1 MLNTQWGQ
9 SATGKQQWVTVSLC
23 VCSVVGWLIVYQFGI
38 NLYPVDNTVRPKRR
52 SCWSLQFYN
61 FHWTILDN
69 PEKPFKWKLNIIHV
83 KMVHVGCWQ
92 ANEQTA
98 HCSGNAIYTRNSFI
112 YLSDKWC
119 GKKFHIF
126 PLLGALSVQK
136 RYGLCMSKI
145 YAFFSQRKNTIFT
158 TLSSECDR
166 LL

>member
-1 MLNTQWGQ
+1 MAHTRTW
-9 SATGKQQWVTVSLC
+9 A
-23 VCSVVGWLIVYQFGI
+23 
-38 NLYPVDNTVRPKRR
+38 NLAKAWCLPGV
-52 SCWSLQFYN
+52 CWSLLKVANSTTSIEQR
-61 FHWTILDN
+61 WITQRKLSIPWLQ
-69 PEKPFKWKLNIIHV
+69 WKLNIIHV

-145 YAFFSQRKNTIFT
+145 YAFFCRKNTIFT
-158 TLSSECDR
+158 ALSSECDR
-166 LL
+166 LLWKEMRMKFEIGPVSI